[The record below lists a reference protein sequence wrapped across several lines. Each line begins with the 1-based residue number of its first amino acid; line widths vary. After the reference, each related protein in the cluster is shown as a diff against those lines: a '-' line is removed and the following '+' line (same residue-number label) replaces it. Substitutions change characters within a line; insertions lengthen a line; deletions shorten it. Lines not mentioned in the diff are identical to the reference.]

1 MDNWQINCWVEV
13 TIASAEFVLFYER
26 QCDIDTFTSVKD
38 PSTSSTII
46 QTLTVSFFFCVCSF
60 FLLQM
65 WHLLP
70 KATLMLWSEW
80 VNWPA
85 RVKDPKIWVSV
96 SHTPDDSVCLPIS
109 RSLRLS
115 LSLFSSL
122 GFGLGHT
129 DLQRAA
135 SSVRGHLSSN
145 ISFLCRGSVGWEI
158 LGLIQGVFFC
168 FQLEFEVIHFSP
180 GDVFC

>member
-1 MDNWQINCWVEV
+1 MDNWQINCWVEG

-26 QCDIDTFTSVKD
+26 QCDIDTFTLVKD
-38 PSTSSTII
+38 PSTSSTLI
-46 QTLTVSFFFCVCSF
+46 QTLTISFFFCVCSF

-115 LSLFSSL
+115 LSLSFPLLALASVTLTSNERHPLYGGICHLTSASCAEEAL
-122 GFGLGHT
+122 GEKYL
-129 DLQRAA
+129 DWYRAC
-135 SSVRGHLSSN
+135 
-145 ISFLCRGSVGWEI
+145 FF
-158 LGLIQGVFFC
+158 VFN
-168 FQLEFEVIHFSP
+168 
-180 GDVFC
+180 